1 MDLEGLVTYSVCLH
15 EKEEWLSP
23 EVSVHLTS
31 LPLCHGGL
39 HQHHIL
45 NPQIPTDISKSFF
58 SGCNDLE
65 NIPMQQQDQDVSIS
79 VEWGCFN
86 RTLLKRKEDLVAAKA
101 EVGGWC

>member
-1 MDLEGLVTYSVCLH
+1 MV
-15 EKEEWLSP
+15 
-23 EVSVHLTS
+23 
-31 LPLCHGGL
+31 
-39 HQHHIL
+39 
-45 NPQIPTDISKSFF
+45 FF
-58 SGCNDLE
+58 SDCSDLE